1 MKKHCEA
8 GLPLFC
14 SFSVVQS
21 VSAVLM
27 LEAMLYN
34 KLLWRVPNRGAITI
48 AWCGEISPRLQRSY
62 LYFCKIV
69 IMPLKVLNFNCIYN
83 SLMAT
88 IWKITFVELFFSSAQ
103 NVFFMTLEL
112 LQWCNA
118 LQCDEADPVRDG
130 VWWLDWSFDGHN
142 TNTVLKSSEWSR
154 KKFNSN
160 RSRSS
165 LDKYENSMR

>member
-14 SFSVVQS
+14 SRRFSESSVVQS

-69 IMPLKVLNFNCIYN
+69 IMPSKVLNFNCIYN

-112 LQWCNA
+112 FQWCNVMRQTQFVTESDDLIEA
-118 LQCDEADPVRDG
+118 LTDTTPTP
-130 VWWLDWSFDGHN
+130 S
-142 TNTVLKSSEWSR
+142 
-154 KKFNSN
+154 
-160 RSRSS
+160 
-165 LDKYENSMR
+165 

>member
-1 MKKHCEA
+1 MKKYCEA

-14 SFSVVQS
+14 SRRFSESSVVQS

-69 IMPLKVLNFNCIYN
+69 IMPSKVLNFNCIYN
-83 SLMAT
+83 SLIAT

-103 NVFFMTLEL
+103 NVFSWHLSCSNDAMWWGRPSSWRSLMT
-112 LQWCNA
+112 
-118 LQCDEADPVRDG
+118 
-130 VWWLDWSFDGHN
+130 WLKLWRTQHQHRPKILGMKPQEVQFQ
-142 TNTVLKSSEWSR
+142 
-154 KKFNSN
+154 
-160 RSRSS
+160 
-165 LDKYENSMR
+165 

>member
-1 MKKHCEA
+1 MKKYCEA

-14 SFSVVQS
+14 SRRFSESSVVQS

-69 IMPLKVLNFNCIYN
+69 IMPSKVLNFNCIYN
-83 SLMAT
+83 SLIAT

-112 LQWCNA
+112 FQWCNVMRQTQFVTESDDLIEA
-118 LQCDEADPVRDG
+118 LTDTTPTP
-130 VWWLDWSFDGHN
+130 S
-142 TNTVLKSSEWSR
+142 
-154 KKFNSN
+154 
-160 RSRSS
+160 
-165 LDKYENSMR
+165 